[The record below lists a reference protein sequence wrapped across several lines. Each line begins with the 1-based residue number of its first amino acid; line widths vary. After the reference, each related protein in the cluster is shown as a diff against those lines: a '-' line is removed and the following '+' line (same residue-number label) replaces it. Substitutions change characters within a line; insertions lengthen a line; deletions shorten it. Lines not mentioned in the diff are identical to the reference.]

1 MRKHIQHVINPS
13 KEFVQSFTN
22 SDILRLIYYLY
33 CVKKI
38 DNTLLIPEELFYF
51 EKQNQIDLTQ
61 KQEILAYSFKYSPD
75 IFLNRTAFLIKENDS
90 SQTDHYFK
98 EDLLVELDHE
108 LNLKKT
114 SKSVQLFF
122 KIEWLQIFY
131 FRPIEQL
138 SSNIKELNQKFD
150 ARNNKKVETFIG

>member
-13 KEFVQSFTN
+13 NEFVQSFAD
-22 SDILRLIYYLY
+22 SHILRLIYYLY

-38 DNTLLIPEELFYF
+38 DHTLLIPEEIFYF
-51 EKQNQIDLTQ
+51 EKHNQIDLTQ

-75 IFLNRTAFLIKENDS
+75 IFLNRTAFLIEENDS

-108 LNLKKT
+108 FNLKKT
-114 SKSVQLFF
+114 PKSSQLFF
-122 KIEWLQIFY
+122 KIEWLQVFY

-138 SSNIKELNQKFD
+138 SSNIKELNQKCN
-150 ARNNKKVETFIG
+150 ARNSKQVETCTG